1 MTRTVL
7 VTGGS
12 SGIGRET
19 CKRFHEEGY
28 QVAVLDNQ
36 EKPREG
42 GTPTHQLI
50 QQDGGTAT
58 FVQADVTDR
67 EKIDRALEMV
77 RARMGMIDVVVNNAG
92 IAETAPIGEMDV
104 ETFDAIMQVNVY
116 GVFHCV
122 QSALEH
128 LAEDASI
135 INVASV
141 AGKEGSP
148 GLAAYCGSKAAV
160 IRFTDAVAKEL
171 DDVTVNAVCPRR
183 TKTAM
188 TDFEGDPPEKVAEII
203 YETSQAETTGE
214 AVDVV

>member
-19 CKRFHEEGY
+19 CQRFHEEGY
-28 QVAVLDNQ
+28 QVAVLDRQ
-36 EKPREG
+36 EEPREG

-50 QQDGGTAT
+50 QQDAGTAT

-67 EKIDRALEMV
+67 EQVDRAFEMV
-77 RARMGMIDVVVNNAG
+77 RARMGMIDVIVNNAG

-104 ETFDAIMQVNVY
+104 ETFDTIMRVNVY
-116 GVFHCV
+116 GVFHCT
-122 QSALEH
+122 QASLEH

-135 INVASV
+135 VNIASV
-141 AGKEGSP
+141 AGKNGSP

-160 IRFTDAVAKEL
+160 IRFSDAVATEL

-188 TDFEGDPPEKVAEII
+188 TGFEGDEPSKVADVI
-203 YETSQAETTGE
+203 YETSQADATGE
-214 AVDVV
+214 AIDVA

>member
-19 CKRFHEEGY
+19 CQRFHEEGY
-28 QVAVLDNQ
+28 QVAVLDRQ
-36 EKPREG
+36 EEPREG

-77 RARMGMIDVVVNNAG
+77 RARMGMIDVLVNNAG
-92 IAETAPIGEMDV
+92 VAETAPIGEMDV
-104 ETFDAIMQVNVY
+104 ETFDDIMQVNVY
-116 GVFHCV
+116 GVFHCT
-122 QSALEH
+122 QASLEH

-135 INVASV
+135 VNIASM
-141 AGKEGSP
+141 AGKDGSP

-171 DDVTVNAVCPRR
+171 DEVTVNAVCPRR

-188 TDFEGDPPEKVAEII
+188 TDFEGDDPEKVADVI
-203 YETSQAETTGE
+203 YETSQAEKTGE
-214 AVDVV
+214 AVDVA